1 MFMTTACVDF
11 DVVGDVDHGRLLQ
24 PGRDEPQRLIE
35 QRLHDVRRFAAATL
49 LCGASTTRRAPGVE
63 VTVIV
68 SAMLGRPNG
77 QRRRLFA

>member
-1 MFMTTACVDF
+1 MFMTTASVDF
-11 DVVGDVDHGRLLQ
+11 DAVSDLDHGRLLQ

-35 QRLHDVRRFAAATL
+35 QRLRDVRRFAAAT
-49 LCGASTTRRAPGVE
+49 APGVE